1 MPHRRANYILS
12 KTRSIRNLTVKGLEP
27 ELDQL
32 MEAHQSDLVKLHA
45 AKVAIRR
52 RISVALDGELLQRRL
67 ILVDVVRRQHA
78 RSEYQERSRVERCMK
93 LGDRLDGHIVQGHVD
108 QTAQCTH
115 IGQEQGWHTYNFE
128 YTPSQNITVEKGSVC
143 VNGVSLT
150 VVNSQKNSF
159 SVAIIPYTYEHT
171 NFQHLEV
178 GSTVNLEFDIIG
190 KYITKMNA

>member
-78 RSEYQERSRVERCMK
+78 RSEYQERTRVERCMK
-93 LGDRLDGHIVQGHVD
+93 L
-108 QTAQCTH
+108 
-115 IGQEQGWHTYNFE
+115 EQGLCGWRRHTANDHA
-128 YTPSQNITVEKGSVC
+128 TTSSMTNPVLGVQTKITLICERVH
-143 VNGVSLT
+143 
-150 VVNSQKNSF
+150 
-159 SVAIIPYTYEHT
+159 A
-171 NFQHLEV
+171 
-178 GSTVNLEFDIIG
+178 
-190 KYITKMNA
+190 

>member
-67 ILVDVVRRQHA
+67 VLVDVVRRQHA
-78 RSEYQERSRVERCMK
+78 RSEYQERTRVERCMK
-93 LGDRLDGHIVQGHVD
+93 LEQGQIWKKGDQYLLITLWARLDI
-108 QTAQCTH
+108 
-115 IGQEQGWHTYNFE
+115 E
-128 YTPSQNITVEKGSVC
+128 YKQMASLETREGSHHAVSKKEFCRLIKGAE
-143 VNGVSLT
+143 LYH
-150 VVNSQKNSF
+150 
-159 SVAIIPYTYEHT
+159 PH
-171 NFQHLEV
+171 
-178 GSTVNLEFDIIG
+178 
-190 KYITKMNA
+190 